1 MTHVCARILFGSMI
15 TLWMCSPE
23 ATATAINRKV
33 PDQYLLYEQ
42 VSSALRTGHA
52 VIYTVPASTGS
63 ARPLPLSAPVEWSK
77 NCLTAPPI
85 SELGQRQARA
95 VARGLLWLAAPLGAV
110 SSSEDCGAMTTATF
124 IKANP
129 TLLVRITEE
138 LNPPEIQRQ
147 SGLIDEVIREH
158 LSAYFNIRWAN
169 HTALIVGHRQVETT
183 TIHPVMNDLAAG
195 ETAIFLVPKE
205 YQFEFVAKLNWI
217 QWEEMTKY
225 LAPQSQKKAG
235 ASRKSQK

>member
-1 MTHVCARILFGSMI
+1 
-15 TLWMCSPE
+15 
-23 ATATAINRKV
+23 
-33 PDQYLLYEQ
+33 
-42 VSSALRTGHA
+42 
-52 VIYTVPASTGS
+52 
-63 ARPLPLSAPVEWSK
+63 
-77 NCLTAPPI
+77 
-85 SELGQRQARA
+85 
-95 VARGLLWLAAPLGAV
+95 
-110 SSSEDCGAMTTATF
+110 MTTATF